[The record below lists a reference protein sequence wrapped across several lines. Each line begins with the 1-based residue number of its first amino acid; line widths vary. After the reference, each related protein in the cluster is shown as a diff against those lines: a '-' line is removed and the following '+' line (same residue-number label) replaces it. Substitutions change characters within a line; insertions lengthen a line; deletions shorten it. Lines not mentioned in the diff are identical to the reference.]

1 MKCFQNIMSLI
12 AGTAVST
19 NPLSFKIRMGNAPRK
34 SSDVV
39 CFVWCVVAALMML
52 AMSPGAA
59 VASSD
64 LEVSGSPASPWSI
77 ELKTRYFFNSHTSY
91 EFGNPFPPYQAPL
104 SRLEFP
110 LDSWWVGGEARRR
123 FSRFSLGFEVLRN
136 VTIETGGAMK
146 DSDWDDEYNPN
157 ALTIYS
163 ESGCRLEPSY
173 NIRGDM
179 DFNIADQIGLPDWL
193 ELRPL
198 TGIRWQRFTFVTH
211 DGLQTYPASGGA
223 EPTPLPGDSIR
234 FEQTYW
240 QYLVGIRSACDLGNF
255 SILPQLKL
263 LFQIDWAY
271 VQGYNEDHHL
281 LRVGNRI
288 TTETTRGDAW
298 HSSVGLKWRLT
309 QSLDAGIE
317 ADYLKLQTTGSH
329 RLTNDLFGIDM
340 GFDNGVKVW
349 SEQRSLSFS
358 LKYSF

>member
-1 MKCFQNIMSLI
+1 MNPITG
-12 AGTAVST
+12 AAVST
-19 NPLSFKIRMGNAPRK
+19 NHLSLKIRTENAPRK
-34 SSDVV
+34 RSDVV
-39 CFVWCVVAALMML
+39 SFVWCVVVALTML

-64 LEVSGSPASPWSI
+64 LEVSGASASPWSV

-91 EFGNPFPPYQAPL
+91 EFGNPFPPNQAPL

-123 FSRFSLGFEVLRN
+123 FSRFSLGLEVLRN

-146 DSDWDDEYNPN
+146 DSDWDDENNPN
-157 ALTIYS
+157 VLTIYS

-173 NIRGDM
+173 NVRGDM
-179 DFNIADQIGLPDWL
+179 DFNIADQIGLPDWM

-198 TGIRWQRFTFVTH
+198 AGIRWQRFTLVTH
-211 DGLQTYPASGGA
+211 DGLQTYPTGSA
-223 EPTPLPGDSIR
+223 EPIPLPGDGIH

-240 QYLVGIRSACDLGNF
+240 QYLVGMRSACDLGDF

-281 LRVGNRI
+281 LRAGNRI

-298 HSSVGLKWRLT
+298 HSSVGLKWRIARN
-309 QSLDAGIE
+309 LDAGIE
-317 ADYLKLQTTGSH
+317 ADYLNIQTTGSH
-329 RLTNDLFGIDM
+329 RLTNDMFGLDM
-340 GFDNGVKVW
+340 NVDNGVRAW
-349 SEQRSLSFS
+349 SEQRSLSFT
-358 LKYSF
+358 LEYSF